1 MADKHLMTVKR
12 LSALLGVATLC
23 VGCGSA
29 ITLDSSRAS
38 GKVGTAS
45 LAATTGASTSTVAS
59 SPAPAHATLGE
70 FHFSSNDFK
79 IDSNRPTEVVS
90 TALVI
95 HPGTS
100 KGWHT
105 HPGPGFVIVTAGTL
119 TLYQVGS
126 DGRCSHSTYSA
137 GQGFV
142 EGPGVVHI
150 ARNEGDVDVTAV
162 ATYLDVPPGTTAYR
176 TSAPAPAGCPGIS

>member
-1 MADKHLMTVKR
+1 MEARDLATVRR
-12 LSALLGVATLC
+12 LCAVLGVAAAC
-23 VGCGSA
+23 VGCGAAS
-29 ITLDSSRAS
+29 AS
-38 GKVGTAS
+38 GPAAAS
-45 LAATTGASTSTVAS
+45 GHAS
-59 SPAPAHATLGE
+59 SASPAALTSAMTTSASAAPAPLHATLGE

-79 IDSNRPTEVVS
+79 IDSDRPSEVVS
-90 TALVI
+90 TTVVI

-126 DGRCSHSTYSA
+126 DGRCAHSTYSA

-142 EGPGVVHI
+142 EGPGIVHI
-150 ARNEGDVDVTAV
+150 ARNEGSVDVNAV

-176 TSAPAPAGCPGIS
+176 TTVPAPAACPGIN